1 MDVPV
6 ASSKARDRQFRAEE
20 TMANSSTRAA
30 KPKVI
35 HAGVLLAD
43 PDTQPKSEQSIF
55 IEGEWIKEV
64 SGGFVDPPP
73 GGDVIDLRNKFVLPG
88 LIDCHVHLTAQLD
101 RGSRLRR
108 VEDSD
113 PKVGFNAAHNAAVTL
128 AAGFTTVRD
137 VGAAGNPEI
146 IFALRDAVAEGK
158 VAGPRILCV
167 GAVLSPTGGHSQA
180 YGYRHD
186 VCACVQST
194 SGICDGVDECRR
206 AVRRQVSYGA
216 DAIKFVATGGVLS
229 NIKAGLDQQF
239 TDDEIRSIIETA
251 HRLGRRVAAH
261 AHGAAGINAA
271 LEAGV
276 DSIEHGSFLDARS
289 LELFIAKGAFHVPT
303 IVAGITVLEMAQCA
317 GVLTPAQIEKAMLV
331 GAKIKEALA
340 RTHKAGVTI
349 AFGTDMG
356 VGPHGQNAREF
367 GFLVE
372 AGLRSREAIKA
383 ATANAA
389 KLLDLSDEI
398 GTIAPGKSADLI
410 AVDSSPLDDV
420 SVLARVAFVMAR
432 GNVYRA

>member
-1 MDVPV
+1 MPPFALRHYRWWRMRRRVDADECRRRP
-6 ASSKARDRQFRAEE
+6 SCGWQTRCRE
-20 TMANSSTRAA
+20 TC
-30 KPKVI
+30 
-35 HAGVLLAD
+35 H
-43 PDTQPKSEQSIF
+43 PDIQPKSEQSIL
-55 IEGEWIKEV
+55 IEGERIKAV
-64 SGGFVDPPP
+64 SGGFIDPPP
-73 GGDVIDLRNKFVLPG
+73 GGELIDLRKKFVLPG

-101 RGSRLRR
+101 QGYRLRT

-113 PKVGFNAAHNAAVTL
+113 PKVAFNAAHNAAITL

-137 VGAAGNPEI
+137 VGARNPDVV
-146 IFALRDAVAEGK
+146 FALRAAIAERK
-158 VAGPRILCV
+158 VAGPRMLCV
-167 GAVLSPTGGHSQA
+167 GAVLSPTGGHGQI
-180 YGYRHD
+180 YGFRQD

-206 AVRRQVSYGA
+206 AVRRQVSHGA

-229 NIKAGLDQQF
+229 NIKTGLDQQF

-303 IVAGITVLEMAQCA
+303 IIAGVTVLEMAQA
-317 GVLTPAQIEKAMLV
+317 DGLLTPAQIEKAMIV
-331 GAKIKEALA
+331 GVKIKEALA
-340 RTHKAGVTI
+340 RSHKAGVTI

-367 GFLVE
+367 GFMVE
-372 AGLRSREAIKA
+372 AGMHSREAIKA
-383 ATANAA
+383 ATVNAA
-389 KLLDLSDEI
+389 KLLDVSDEV
-398 GTIAPGKSADLI
+398 GTIASGKSADVI

-420 SVLARVAFVMAR
+420 SVLQRMAFVMAR
-432 GNVYRA
+432 GDVYLGVT